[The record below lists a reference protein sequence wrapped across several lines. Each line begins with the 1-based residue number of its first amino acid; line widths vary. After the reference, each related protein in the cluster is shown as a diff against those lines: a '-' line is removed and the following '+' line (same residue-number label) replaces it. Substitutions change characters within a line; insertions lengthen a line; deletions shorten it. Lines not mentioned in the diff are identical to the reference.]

1 MTIIVERQ
9 EAIRVV
15 QDLRDVSLRLVAP
28 LYVALEEEDGTVVA
42 SNADLDLFGYGDT
55 EAEAL
60 QDLRE
65 VMIETYHDL
74 KANQSTLGPHLQT
87 IWNYLNR
94 VIVELQVHAA

>member
-1 MTIIVERQ
+1 MPILT
-9 EAIRVV
+9 
-15 QDLRDVSLRLVAP
+15 
-28 LYVALEEEDGTVVA
+28 
-42 SNADLDLFGYGDT
+42 LFGSRDT

-74 KANQSTLGPHLQT
+74 KANQANLGPHLQT

-94 VIVELQVHAA
+94 VVVELQVYAAYKT

>member
-1 MTIIVERQ
+1 MTIIAERQ
-9 EAIRVV
+9 EAIRIV
-15 QDLRDVSLRLVAP
+15 QDLRNAALRLVAP
-28 LYVALEEEDGTVVA
+28 LYVTIEEEDGTVVA

-65 VMIETYHDL
+65 VIIETYHDL
-74 KANQSTLGPHLQT
+74 AANQANLGPHLQT

-94 VIVELQVHAA
+94 VVVELQVHAA